1 MQYYCRLKRIN
12 LQFCIPSVEGMV
24 YCINHAHN
32 IDLPTTI
39 DDYDLRIIRPSRYK
53 QHGTRSKIGSD
64 FVKVCVQHVTITDL
78 GIF

>member
-1 MQYYCRLKRIN
+1 MQYYCRLKRIT
-12 LQFCIPSVEGMV
+12 LQFCIPSLEGMV

-39 DDYDLRIIRPSRYK
+39 DDYDLRPSWYK

-64 FVKVCVQHVTITDL
+64 LVKVCAQHVTIADL